1 MVQEDRAVRFRGT
14 LLWWDIAGRGR
25 KMAYQKKG
33 PASIERAIMSHGRLT
48 IDFHLDGEPYLATL
62 VQTADATY
70 EGSWES
76 GRRIQ
81 ARTGSAACSLKPMAT
96 EDRDPRTLQL
106 DGVWVEEID
115 WTWSGRLDPVESFL
129 Q

>member
-1 MVQEDRAVRFRGT
+1 
-14 LLWWDIAGRGR
+14 
-25 KMAYQKKG
+25 MAYQKKG